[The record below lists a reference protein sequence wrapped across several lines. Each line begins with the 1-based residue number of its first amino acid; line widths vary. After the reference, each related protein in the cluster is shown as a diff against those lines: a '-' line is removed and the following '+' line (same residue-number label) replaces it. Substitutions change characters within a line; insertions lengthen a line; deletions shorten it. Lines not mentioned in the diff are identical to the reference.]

1 MIASIT
7 SKGQVT
13 VPAAA
18 RKRLGL
24 HAGSKV
30 DFVVNAQE
38 HLEMIP
44 LAHSVRQLKN
54 MVPKPPRPLSLD
66 EMDAAIAEGARQ

>member
-1 MIASIT
+1 MIASLT

-13 VPAAA
+13 VRAEA

-30 DFVVNAQE
+30 DFVVNERE

-44 LAHSVRQLKN
+44 LTESVRDLKG
-54 MVPKPPRPLSLD
+54 MVPKPSQTLSLD
-66 EMDAAIAEGARQ
+66 EMDDAIAEGACR